1 VTTAVVAPMMAEQL
15 EGGGNPP
22 AGTGPWCS
30 VSSELERSLTEVAR
44 AILRLDVPPGALAE
58 GASIDKA
65 GYWLLVRISREEP
78 LRLSVLAG
86 SVELD
91 LSTVSRQIRDLVA
104 GGLVRK
110 APDPDDGRA
119 SLLSLSERGWAVLE
133 AVSEARRQVLAEA
146 IVGWSE
152 EERTSL
158 AQSLLRL
165 EAGLHQAKDQRS
177 RNDRAGVDG
186 KDAGQ

>member
-1 VTTAVVAPMMAEQL
+1 MVPKVTEQVG
-15 EGGGNPP
+15 EDGRP
-22 AGTGPWCS
+22 AGDGPWCS
-30 VSSELERSLTEVAR
+30 VSAELERSLTEVAR
-44 AILRLDVPPGALAE
+44 AILRLDVPHSALAE
-58 GASIDKA
+58 GESVDKA